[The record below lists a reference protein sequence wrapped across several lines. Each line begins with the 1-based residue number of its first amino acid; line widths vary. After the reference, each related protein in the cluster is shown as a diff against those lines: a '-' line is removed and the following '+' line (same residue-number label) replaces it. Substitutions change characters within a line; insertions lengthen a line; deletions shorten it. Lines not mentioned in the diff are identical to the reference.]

1 MHGKGKK
8 RQEQE
13 GHALGDTRGIA
24 RPLDIFLSFFPTSLY
39 AHLQTQDHPMSE
51 VGEVVA
57 GQEKGQLKI
66 FKPLFA

>member
-1 MHGKGKK
+1 MLWVTPGALQDHLIFFSPFSPHLYMHTYK
-8 RQEQE
+8 
-13 GHALGDTRGIA
+13 
-24 RPLDIFLSFFPTSLY
+24 
-39 AHLQTQDHPMSE
+39 QDHPMSE